1 MRKIFQ
7 VSAAVSALVIAGI
20 FIGTLAQAELNP
32 QPLPPGQNTR
42 SKHRQRAGTGPRVEN
57 RQEAKIRAG
66 TGSLHQ
72 GQMNTN

>member
-32 QPLPPGQNTR
+32 QPLPPGA
-42 SKHRQRAGTGPRVEN
+42 KHTVKTPTTGPGPDPASKTV
-57 RQEAKIRAG
+57 KKPKLG
-66 TGSLHQ
+66 PGPDPSTKGK
-72 GQMNTN
+72 